1 MQERMKRYTSEGNDM
16 KNLLMELYVR
26 DNRVFCTQ
34 LYRLEW

>member
-16 KNLLMELYVR
+16 KDLLMKLYAG

-34 LYRLEW
+34 LY